1 MKKVGWH
8 SLQEISDSSNINF
21 DNVYYRARKLK
32 LKPRRISHAYYYTT
46 EQKDLIVN
54 FTPHKKPNKKNSRKK
69 ITYIEFF
76 FKQGT
81 AGAVAKTLNASR
93 YYVQMAINEWNKDEC
108 ITVES
113 KMNNEG

>member
-1 MKKVGWH
+1 MANKGWY
-8 SLQEISDSSNINF
+8 SLQDISDLSELKF

-32 LKPRRISHAYYYTT
+32 LKPRRISHAHYYN
-46 EQKDLIVN
+46 EQQKEAIIN
-54 FTPHKKPNKKNSRKK
+54 YIPHKKPNQKNNRKK

-81 AGAVAKTLNASR
+81 ATKVAETLNTSR
-93 YYVQMAINEWNKDEC
+93 YYVQLAVEEWYKDGC

-113 KMNNEG
+113 KMNNER